1 MSIVKPPR
9 KRKTKQPEPQA
20 EQAKDDFL
28 AFNDSIDSLPLEGQ
42 LTKTRYNAIIRKDY
56 FESLLKLKCTRKE
69 VAGFFGVSEQA
80 VIQFA
85 KRNYKDET
93 GNPMTFEEVS
103 ERFGAHAN
111 ISLRRH
117 LFKLAEKNAAV
128 AIWLSKQYL
137 GFTERT
143 EQIVTGKDGRPLQ
156 IEQKVAAV
164 PLTFEQLKEY
174 AQIHNADVRKRLNLP
189 DRSLENTPAKGN
201 DRL

>member
-9 KRKTKQPEPQA
+9 KRKTKQPESQA

-137 GFTERT
+137 GFTEKT

>member
-1 MSIVKPPR
+1 MP
-9 KRKTKQPEPQA
+9 TG
-20 EQAKDDFL
+20 DNL
-28 AFNDSIDSLPLEGQ
+28 SLEAQ
-42 LTKTRYNAIIRKDY
+42 ISKTRHNAIIRKDY

-137 GFTERT
+137 GFTEKT